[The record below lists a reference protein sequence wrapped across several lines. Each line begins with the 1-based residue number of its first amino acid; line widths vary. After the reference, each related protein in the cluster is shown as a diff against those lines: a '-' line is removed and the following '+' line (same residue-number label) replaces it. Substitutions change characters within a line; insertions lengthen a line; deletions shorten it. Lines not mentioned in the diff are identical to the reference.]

1 MFRFHKGLDVIT
13 LFHKPSTPAS
23 LRVLTLLKQISAEA
37 SESATVDQAADHSG
51 QNKLQR
57 SDFELNVTEEP
68 PTGDQLKTIIEYA
81 GERKASQIVD
91 GARDALDAMHKLSQ
105 DKNKFK
111 APVVVDWNNG
121 RAVVGENESEIMKMI
136 GQIPK

>member
-1 MFRFHKGLDVIT
+1 M
-13 LFHKPSTPAS
+13 PAS
-23 LRVLTLLKQISAEA
+23 SRVLALLKQISAEA

-81 GERKASQIVD
+81 GERKASQVVD

-105 DKNKFK
+105 DKNKFR
-111 APVVVDWNNG
+111 APVVSTDM
-121 RAVVGENESEIMKMI
+121 ENATSESTDKTTGCGLE
-136 GQIPK
+136 

>member
-1 MFRFHKGLDVIT
+1 M
-13 LFHKPSTPAS
+13 
-23 LRVLTLLKQISAEA
+23 
-37 SESATVDQAADHSG
+37 DQAADHSG

-81 GERKASQIVD
+81 GERKASQLVD
-91 GARDALDAMHKLSQ
+91 GARDALDAIHRLSQ

-111 APVVVDWNNG
+111 APVVSPDMDNAASKSTDDTTG
-121 RAVVGENESEIMKMI
+121 CGLE
-136 GQIPK
+136 

>member
-1 MFRFHKGLDVIT
+1 M
-13 LFHKPSTPAS
+13 
-23 LRVLTLLKQISAEA
+23 
-37 SESATVDQAADHSG
+37 DQAADHSG

-81 GERKASQIVD
+81 GERKASQVVD

-111 APVVVDWNNG
+111 APVVSTDMG
-121 RAVVGENESEIMKMI
+121 IATSESTDDMI
-136 GQIPK
+136 GCGLEQWKSW

>member
-1 MFRFHKGLDVIT
+1 M
-13 LFHKPSTPAS
+13 
-23 LRVLTLLKQISAEA
+23 
-37 SESATVDQAADHSG
+37 DQAADHSG

-91 GARDALDAMHKLSQ
+91 GARDALDAIHKLSQ
-105 DKNKFK
+105 DRNKFR
-111 APVVVDWNNG
+111 APVVSINMNN
-121 RAVVGENESEIMKMI
+121 AASESTDHMK
-136 GQIPK
+136 GCGLE